1 MRYGIGERELIRLV
15 HRVSPLFWDSAR
27 VSQVREKGLDD
38 FVTQA
43 DLAVQETLR
52 AELSRRWPGIGLLA
66 EEDAARPEE
75 RNRPLWIL
83 DPIDGTNNLIH
94 GFRESAVSLALWD
107 GAQTVMGVVYNPFQQ
122 ETFSATL
129 GRGARCNGQPIRVSK
144 RPDLAHSLAIFG
156 TSPYEK
162 ERADLVFQQ
171 AKEVYL
177 RTEDLRRGGSAALEL
192 CKVAS
197 GRAELYF
204 EFNLKPWDYAA
215 GQLIL
220 REAGGMCTDLAGGPL
235 PVTENADLLAT
246 NGQVHG
252 EALAVLGQVEA

>member
-1 MRYGIGERELIRLV
+1 MRYSIQEPTLIRLV
-15 HRVSPLFWDSAR
+15 HRVGPLFWDSDR
-27 VSQVREKGLDD
+27 VGQVREKGLDD

-43 DLAVQETLR
+43 DLAVQEALR
-52 AELSRRWPGIGLLA
+52 AELSRRWPGIGFLA
-66 EEDAARPEE
+66 EEDAARPAD
-75 RNRPLWIL
+75 RDRPLWIL

-107 GAQTVMGVVYNPFQQ
+107 GRRTVMGVVYNPFQQ

-129 GRGARCNGQPIRVSK
+129 GQGARWNGRPIRVSD

-162 ERADLVFQQ
+162 DRADQVFRQ

-177 RTEDLRRGGSAALEL
+177 HTEDLRRGGSAALEL
-192 CKVAS
+192 CKVAA

-204 EFNLKPWDYAA
+204 EFDLKPWDYAA

-220 REAGGMCTDLAGGPL
+220 HEAGGTCTDLTGGPL

-246 NGQVHG
+246 NGRVHG
-252 EALAVLGQVEA
+252 EALALLGL

>member
-1 MRYGIGERELIRLV
+1 MRYNVGERELIRLV
-15 HRVSPLFWDSAR
+15 HRTGPIFWDSVR

-43 DLAVQETLR
+43 DLAVQDTLR
-52 AELSRRWPGIGLLA
+52 GLLRFRWPGIGFLA
-66 EEDAARPEE
+66 EEDAARPAE
-75 RNRPLWIL
+75 RDRPLWIL

-107 GAQTVMGVVYNPFQQ
+107 GGRTVMGVVYNPFQD

-129 GRGARCNGQPIRVSK
+129 GRGARCNGRPIQVSD

-162 ERADLVFQQ
+162 ERADLVFQR
-171 AKEVYL
+171 AKAVYL

-192 CKVAS
+192 CKVAA

-204 EFNLKPWDYAA
+204 EYDLKPWDYAA

-220 REAGGMCTDLAGGPL
+220 REAGGACTDLAGGAL

-246 NGQVHG
+246 NRRVHA
-252 EALAVLGQVEA
+252 EALEVLRQGS